1 MAIESPTTAT
11 RTPLSSR
18 QDDETTRVSK
28 GIRAAS
34 SRDVADDAGADETAN
49 MEQKHDK
56 KRKEIGTAKK
66 NTVRRKKSRQSV
78 FRQAVGI
85 YTLRSSRLSCTKTKM
100 KERVKQQR
108 QPASGFFDQTT
119 VTRMCTTATATG
131 TTTAT
136 TIPLLSRHGGVSTQ
150 IGVVMGADSSKDVT
164 GVADVDDD
172 ILLRR
177 HFPRYHF
184 DKEETVFPRD
194 INKYMVDKSS
204 SPGCNGTVVRKEDG
218 TVHLIYLNFY
228 LADGGLQICGFD
240 CTCCTVGGHPYD
252 LEVVIVELDQTGTLS
267 GLLFAP
273 HGSEEHFWVRDP
285 EDLEAAL
292 GGEGGDGARPKVFV
306 SRGTHASY
314 PVSGTVYRIFGF
326 ANDVCNDPVES
337 EIPFV
342 PLEQAAID
350 LELIDDVFSG
360 PKSKITRDWSVAPVS
375 RVSSVKYQRL
385 LPAWSQITGAAG
397 ENLSVSVS

>member
-1 MAIESPTTAT
+1 MAIESTTTAT

-18 QDDETTRVSK
+18 QDDETTPVGK

-66 NTVRRKKSRQSV
+66 NTVHRKKSRQSV

-85 YTLRSSRLSCTKTKM
+85 YTLRSSRLSCTKAKM

-108 QPASGFFDQTT
+108 QPASGFFEQTT
-119 VTRMCTTATATG
+119 VTRMSTTATATG

-150 IGVVMGADSSKDVT
+150 IGVVMGADSSRDVT

-194 INKYMVDKSS
+194 INK
-204 SPGCNGTVVRKEDG
+204 
-218 TVHLIYLNFY
+218 
-228 LADGGLQICGFD
+228 
-240 CTCCTVGGHPYD
+240 
-252 LEVVIVELDQTGTLS
+252 
-267 GLLFAP
+267 
-273 HGSEEHFWVRDP
+273 
-285 EDLEAAL
+285 
-292 GGEGGDGARPKVFV
+292 
-306 SRGTHASY
+306 
-314 PVSGTVYRIFGF
+314 
-326 ANDVCNDPVES
+326 
-337 EIPFV
+337 
-342 PLEQAAID
+342 
-350 LELIDDVFSG
+350 
-360 PKSKITRDWSVAPVS
+360 
-375 RVSSVKYQRL
+375 
-385 LPAWSQITGAAG
+385 
-397 ENLSVSVS
+397 